1 VRGLLDLSTMLATLN
16 PELVPGEFVFC
27 SLRNSTLADALH
39 LDPIGIFT
47 EREGLTVILT
57 RQSAEANGIPF
68 ELSLRQITLNVH
80 SDLAAVGLT
89 AAIATALSDHGI
101 SANVVAG
108 FYHDHIFVPE
118 PDSERSVQVLKMLQ
132 NDASAQ

>member
-1 VRGLLDLSTMLATLN
+1 VRGLLDLSAILATLN

-27 SLRNSTLADALH
+27 SLPDSTPADALH
-39 LDPIGIFT
+39 LDPIGVFT
-47 EREGLTVILT
+47 EREGLTVIL
-57 RQSAEANGIPF
+57 RRRSAETNGIPF
-68 ELSLRQITLNVH
+68 EVSLRQITLNVH

-89 AAIATALSDHGI
+89 AAIATALSDRGI

-108 FYHDHIFVPE
+108 FYHDHIFVPA
-118 PDSERSVQVLKMLQ
+118 PDAERAVQVLRTLQ

>member
-1 VRGLLDLSTMLATLN
+1 MLATLN
-16 PELVPGEFVFC
+16 PELLPGEFVFC
-27 SLRNSTLADALH
+27 SLPDSTPADAVG

-47 EREGLTVILT
+47 EREGLTVILR
-57 RQSAEANGIPF
+57 RQFAEENGIPF
-68 ELSLRQITLNVH
+68 EVSLRQITLSVH

-108 FYHDHIFVPE
+108 FYHDHIFVPT
-118 PDSERSVQVLKMLQ
+118 PDAERAVQVLKTLQ
-132 NDASAQ
+132 SDASA